1 MSPERSGVR
10 RELWEQPRGLKKRS
24 HLPSRQEEGGRER
37 GRCAWQRQ
45 QQGEGEGREFH
56 CVLKV
61 RM

>member
-1 MSPERSGVR
+1 M
-10 RELWEQPRGLKKRS
+10 KKRS
-24 HLPSRQEEGGRER
+24 HLPSRQGEGGREG

-45 QQGEGEGREFH
+45 QPGEGEGREYR